1 MKELKRVLIMAGGT
15 GGHVFPGLAMA
26 DYLRKKGIEV
36 HWLGTQLGIEARL
49 VPEAGFPLHLIAI
62 RGVRGKG
69 IKSLLAAPFAI
80 AAAVKQSRHIIQKMN
95 PDIVIGLGGFVS
107 GPGGIASWL
116 ARRPLLIHEQNAK
129 AGFTNKILAFFAKR
143 ILAGFPTAFKPQSKL
158 RVVGNPV
165 RVELE
170 HLATPKERFLSRHA
184 SCRLLILG
192 GSLGAQAL
200 NEVVPRAL
208 AKMNVNER
216 PEILHQTG
224 DKHIDN
230 VKNLYRSMNLEADLT
245 PFIKDMAHVYSW
257 ADMVLCR
264 AGALTV
270 AELCAVGLGAIFV
283 PFPLAVDDHQTANA
297 SFMVNHQAALC
308 IQQSELTDERLVDI
322 LREFSQSA
330 EKRLSMAESAYELR
344 QVDVVDKIYAIC
356 KEVCH

>member
-1 MKELKRVLIMAGGT
+1 
-15 GGHVFPGLAMA
+15 MA